1 MKRLMQ
7 QFKIKIDFNGPPEND
22 LIGDIEE
29 AALATFNQQQIS
41 KPVSVNVLISDNQF
55 LRKLNNKYR
64 GYDRAT
70 DVLAFPMHE
79 SVAGLEGH
87 VGDIAI
93 SLEAARKQAQEARHS
108 VNSELKLLVV
118 HGILHL
124 LGYDHEIE
132 DDKKEM
138 WAAQTSVL
146 NKISSEIHFPASG

>member
-1 MKRLMQ
+1 MQ
-7 QFKIKIDFNGPPEND
+7 QFKINVDFNGPPDND
-22 LIGDIEE
+22 LIGVIEK
-29 AALATFNQQQIS
+29 AALATFNQQHIS

-70 DVLAFPMHE
+70 DVLAFPMDE
-79 SVAGLEGH
+79 NMAGLEGH

-93 SLEAARKQAQEARHS
+93 SLEAARKQAQEAGHS
-108 VNSELKLLVV
+108 VNSELKLLVI
-118 HGILHL
+118 HGFLHL
-124 LGYDHEIE
+124 LGYDHENE

-138 WAAQTSVL
+138 WAAQTSIF